1 MFAQARLANLTMP
14 ELEQSRA
21 AVLKRSPPPNRA
33 GATSTPSNGSSN
45 GMSGFSPLREAQHK
59 LGRQIL
65 DENLP
70 YHSLLGLASRTALNE
85 ILGSACSCRYKKA
98 RKTLRINSIGSRHFS

>member
-1 MFAQARLANLTMP
+1 MFGKARLANLAIP

-21 AVLKRSPPPNRA
+21 AVLNTLASAQSRRSHQHAIERFIEWYFGILTLA
-33 GATSTPSNGSSN
+33 GSS
-45 GMSGFSPLREAQHK
+45 HK

-70 YHSLLGLASRTALNE
+70 YHSQLGWQAQ
-85 ILGSACSCRYKKA
+85 
-98 RKTLRINSIGSRHFS
+98 

>member
-1 MFAQARLANLTMP
+1 MFAKARLANLTIP
-14 ELEQSRA
+14 ELEQSGRQCSIS
-21 AVLKRSPPPNRA
+21 SPPPNRV

-45 GMSGFSPLREAQHK
+45 GIPGFSPLQKAQRK

-70 YHSLLGLASRTALNE
+70 L
-85 ILGSACSCRYKKA
+85 IIRYQETPTPA
-98 RKTLRINSIGSRHFS
+98 IEFRDLSPVTIAQN